1 MLWKRILVEVFY
13 VIATC
18 ILLEAKPVYLPL
30 HLRVQIALLYK
41 TIGQM
46 NQANKDPAG
55 Q

>member
-1 MLWKRILVEVFY
+1 MLWILVEVFY

-30 HLRVQIALLYK
+30 HLRVQIALLLVYK